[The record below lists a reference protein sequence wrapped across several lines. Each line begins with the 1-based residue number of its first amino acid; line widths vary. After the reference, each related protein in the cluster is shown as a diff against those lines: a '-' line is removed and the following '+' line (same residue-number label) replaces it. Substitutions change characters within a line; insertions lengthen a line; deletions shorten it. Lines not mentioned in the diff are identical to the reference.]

1 MNWITALQ
9 NAVDY
14 IEDHLTE
21 EIDYECA
28 ARAAASSCHHF
39 QRVFHILFGITV
51 GEYIRA
57 RRLTMA
63 GAELAAGAKV
73 LDTALR
79 WGYDSPDSFAR
90 AYQRFHGFL
99 PSQTRDSGRMVKSFS
114 RLSLEFTVKGGT
126 VMEYRLEEKEALTL
140 VGYKKRFT
148 GTADRRLEQEGDFY
162 ISTRFTQYALE
173 GLAGDCDTHY
183 NILTN
188 FADDGYDYYI
198 ASRLSQSMT
207 EEYESVIGEDA
218 ARYERIRIPAGL
230 YLLCETK
237 RCEWPTME
245 VEEVRR
251 RAVAEWLPSLGYE
264 LDNRPELSVNHWP
277 RGLDWEAHKHERY
290 VELWL
295 PGVKKA

>member
-1 MNWITALQ
+1 MNWISALQ

-28 ARAAASSCHHF
+28 ARAAVSSNHHF
-39 QRVFHILFGITV
+39 LRVFHILFGITV

-73 LDTALR
+73 IDTALR
-79 WGYDSPDSFAR
+79 YGYENPDSFAR

-99 PSQTRDSGRMVKSFS
+99 PSQTRDPGRMLKSFS
-114 RLSLEFTVKGGT
+114 RLSLEFIMKGGT
-126 VMEYRLEEKEALTL
+126 VMEYRLEEKEAFTL

-207 EEYESVIGEDA
+207 EEFESVIGEDA
-218 ARYERIRIPAGL
+218 ARYERVEIPAGL
-230 YLLCETK
+230 YLICETK
-237 RCEWPTME
+237 RCEYPTME

-251 RAVAEWLPSLGYE
+251 RAVTEWLPSLGYE
-264 LDNRPELSVNHWP
+264 LDDRPELSVNHWP
-277 RGLDWEAHKHERY
+277 RGCDWEAHMHERY

-295 PGVKKA
+295 PVTKKA